1 MIANKLKRGDEVRVI
16 APSRNLTEVR
26 QDVHHHAVDFWAREG
41 FNLTFSQNSREVG
54 KFHSSNISS
63 RVEDIHEAFL
73 NPNVKM
79 IITCLGGF
87 NANQLLRY
95 LDYDLIAK
103 HPKILCGFSDIT
115 ALHNAIYA
123 KTGLITY
130 HGPHYGTF
138 TFDREAEYTRK
149 AFFDCVMNE
158 NSIVTTP
165 SEAAVKYHAIQEGTC
180 EGTIIGGNLCT
191 LNLLQGTPS
200 VIRGIIT
207 YIWVVVPMKG
217 YSAIAGSVALFI
229 MMLPLIVRSTEE
241 TMKILPASLKEAG
254 LALGG
259 NNARVIL
266 KVQLPAAF
274 GGIFTGVLLAV
285 SRVIGETAPLMFTA
299 LGCSM
304 IRFSIDKPISAVP
317 LLIWEFFNDPN
328 LQSLIWGASLFLLL
342 FVLFLNL
349 TAKKI
354 ANKWNS

>member
-1 MIANKLKRGDEVRVI
+1 MQKKKLSQRLFIDRLMKGVVCVLAALTAVPLIAIIGEVLLKGYDQLSWSFFTEPTPTAYKAMMATAAGEPIPGGIANGIVGTVIMLGMAVVI
-16 APSRNLTEVR
+16 AVPI
-26 QDVHHHAVDFWAREG
+26 G
-41 FNLTFSQNSREVG
+41 
-54 KFHSSNISS
+54 
-63 RVEDIHEAFL
+63 
-73 NPNVKM
+73 
-79 IITCLGGF
+79 
-87 NANQLLRY
+87 
-95 LDYDLIAK
+95 
-103 HPKILCGFSDIT
+103 ILCGVYLAEHSKSRF
-115 ALHNAIYA
+115 A
-123 KTGLITY
+123 KTVSYLT
-130 HGPHYGTF
+130 
-138 TFDREAEYTRK
+138 D
-149 AFFDCVMNE
+149 
-158 NSIVTTP
+158 
-165 SEAAVKYHAIQEGTC
+165 
-180 EGTIIGGNLCT
+180 
-191 LNLLQGTPS
+191 LLQGTPS
-200 VIRGIIT
+200 VIIGIIT

-299 LGCSM
+299 LGCTM

>member
-1 MIANKLKRGDEVRVI
+1 MQKKKLSQRLFIDRLVKGVVCVLAALTAVPLIAIIGEVLWKGYDQLSWSFFTEPTPTAYKAMMATAAGEPIPGGIANGIVGTVIMLGMAVVI
-16 APSRNLTEVR
+16 AVPI
-26 QDVHHHAVDFWAREG
+26 G
-41 FNLTFSQNSREVG
+41 
-54 KFHSSNISS
+54 
-63 RVEDIHEAFL
+63 
-73 NPNVKM
+73 
-79 IITCLGGF
+79 
-87 NANQLLRY
+87 
-95 LDYDLIAK
+95 
-103 HPKILCGFSDIT
+103 ILCGVYLAEHSKSRF
-115 ALHNAIYA
+115 A
-123 KTGLITY
+123 KTVSYLT
-130 HGPHYGTF
+130 
-138 TFDREAEYTRK
+138 D
-149 AFFDCVMNE
+149 
-158 NSIVTTP
+158 
-165 SEAAVKYHAIQEGTC
+165 
-180 EGTIIGGNLCT
+180 
-191 LNLLQGTPS
+191 LLQGTPS
-200 VIRGIIT
+200 VIIGIIT

-349 TAKKI
+349 IAKKI

>member
-1 MIANKLKRGDEVRVI
+1 MQKKKLSQRLFIDRLVKGVVCVLAALTAVPLIAIIGEVLWNGYDQLSWSFFTEPTPTAYKAMMATAAGEPIPGGIANGIVGTVIMLGMAVVI
-16 APSRNLTEVR
+16 AVPI
-26 QDVHHHAVDFWAREG
+26 G
-41 FNLTFSQNSREVG
+41 
-54 KFHSSNISS
+54 
-63 RVEDIHEAFL
+63 
-73 NPNVKM
+73 
-79 IITCLGGF
+79 
-87 NANQLLRY
+87 
-95 LDYDLIAK
+95 
-103 HPKILCGFSDIT
+103 ILCGVYLAEHGKSRF
-115 ALHNAIYA
+115 A
-123 KTGLITY
+123 KTVSYLT
-130 HGPHYGTF
+130 
-138 TFDREAEYTRK
+138 D
-149 AFFDCVMNE
+149 
-158 NSIVTTP
+158 
-165 SEAAVKYHAIQEGTC
+165 
-180 EGTIIGGNLCT
+180 
-191 LNLLQGTPS
+191 LLQGTPS
-200 VIRGIIT
+200 VIIGIIT